1 MYPEKLEKIV
11 CIRSI
16 ENVGIIEG
24 SIYNIII
31 ALGETIL
38 IKNDAGYD
46 VWLHRNN
53 FITLADFRNNRINE
67 ILDETN

>member
-1 MYPEKLEKIV
+1 MIKGEKIV
-11 CIRSI
+11 AIKAI
-16 ENVGIIEG
+16 EIAGITKG
-24 SIYNIII
+24 SIYTIIS
-31 ALGETIL
+31 ALRATIL

-46 VWLHRNN
+46 IWFHTNN